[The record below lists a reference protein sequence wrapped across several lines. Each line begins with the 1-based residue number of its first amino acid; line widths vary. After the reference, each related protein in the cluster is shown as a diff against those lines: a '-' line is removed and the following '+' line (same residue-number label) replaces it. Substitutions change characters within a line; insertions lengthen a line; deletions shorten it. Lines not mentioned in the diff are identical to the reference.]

1 MSTAPY
7 LFIINVLLS
16 LYSKCSYYYNFIS
29 QLLYQN
35 FRHFT
40 VIFEGSAISFPIFSF
55 MVFVFPGFILT
66 LKVLVRVISSL
77 MVMVNFSFTF
87 VMVLLDLLVKRV
99 V

>member
-1 MSTAPY
+1 MFFY
-7 LFIINVLLS
+7 LFIRNASITTISFLN
-16 LYSKCSYYYNFIS
+16 SYTRIS
-29 QLLYQN
+29 G
-35 FRHFT
+35 HFT